1 MPVVPL
7 GCRTQSRGL
16 SSAPAFCS
24 PCSCDRVP
32 GAPASTPAEV
42 GAPGTPSSCATR
54 STANWPNRILWILS
68 GRNSGAF
75 TRRVHPARSP
85 GAFARGD
92 ASCAVV
98 GPRPSRR
105 AATIRASPMAAPERA
120 DGGGTEQMGSERN
133 STTALVARWI
143 RSRLQKRGPAGGVGS
158 RGPREHGTILKV
170 PSPPENAKVPS
181 PPESSLRSRRT
192 RSGAGGRA
200 QEPGDALRRTSATT
214 GPGSHRRGSYE
225 KAKKAQKAMGE
236 GGSKRPRCHKRKPPE
251 SGTCTKKYKGVRR
264 NQKTTG
270 KGNSKPSGRV
280 RKPPARRNRAVRQ
293 DRTP

>member
-170 PSPPENAKVPS
+170 PSPPEDAKVPS

-200 QEPGDALRRTSATT
+200 QEPEDALRSRGTRSGERAPPQDREATDEEVT
-214 GPGSHRRGSYE
+214 KRPKRLRKPWARAARSGPGAIRENRPNQEPALKNTKGSDGTRR
-225 KAKKAQKAMGE
+225 
-236 GGSKRPRCHKRKPPE
+236 
-251 SGTCTKKYKGVRR
+251 
-264 NQKTTG
+264 
-270 KGNSKPSGRV
+270 
-280 RKPPARRNRAVRQ
+280 PPARGTRSRPAE
-293 DRTP
+293 